1 MSDLSHPAPD
11 LLQLQ
16 LTLLEQCF
24 PASAIALPSGATVV
38 VRQCGQR
45 SEKPSVVLL
54 HGISSGAASWLHP
67 ALLLAQHSHVVA
79 WDAPGYGES
88 TPLANASPSA
98 HDYAQR
104 LDEMLQVMG
113 ISSCVLVGHSL
124 GALMGASY
132 AASQGSKVVGRL
144 VLISPAGGYGGAGSA
159 EKRER
164 VRDERRG
171 ALRTLGVE
179 GIAQRIAQ
187 RLLSESASA
196 ADRTWVQWNAARL
209 HARGYLQAVEL
220 LCNADLGKHKNF
232 SMPVEV
238 YCGDADVV
246 TPPPQCAA
254 WAKELSAPFSLIS
267 NAGHASPVQQPAAVA
282 RLIAAAD
289 HEDTS
294 HDEHTH

>member
-1 MSDLSHPAPD
+1 MSDLSHSAPY

-24 PASAIALPSGATVV
+24 SASAIALPSGSTVV

-45 SEKPSVVLL
+45 SDAPSVVLL

-67 ALLLAQHSHVVA
+67 ALLLAQLSHVVA
-79 WDAPGYGES
+79 WDAPGYGDS
-88 TPLANASPSA
+88 TPLTCASPA
-98 HDYAQR
+98 AQDYAAR
-104 LDEMLQVMG
+104 LDEMLQAMG
-113 ISSCVLVGHSL
+113 ITSCVLVGHSL
-124 GALMGASY
+124 GALMGAAY
-132 AASQGSKVVGRL
+132 AASRGSKVVRRL
-144 VLISPAGGYGGAGSA
+144 VLISPAGGYGGAESA

-187 RLLSESASA
+187 RLLSESSSD
-196 ADRTWVQWNAARL
+196 ADRAWVQWNAARL
-209 HARGYLQAVEL
+209 HAKGYLQAVEL
-220 LCNADLGKHKNF
+220 LCNADLGTHKNF
-232 SMPVEV
+232 DMPVEV

-246 TPPPQCAA
+246 TSPTQCAA
-254 WAKELSAPFSLIS
+254 WAQALSAPFSLIS

-282 RLIAAAD
+282 RLISAAG
-289 HEDTS
+289 HGDTPN
-294 HDEHTH
+294 DEHTR

>member
-1 MSDLSHPAPD
+1 MSDQSHPAAD

-16 LTLLEQCF
+16 LTLMEQCF
-24 PASAIALPSGATVV
+24 AASALALPSGATVV

-45 SEKPSVVLL
+45 SDTPSVVLL

-88 TPLANASPSA
+88 TPLASASPSA
-98 HDYAQR
+98 QDYAER

-113 ISSCVLVGHSL
+113 ITSCVLVGHSL

-132 AASQGSKVVGRL
+132 AASQGGKVVRRL
-144 VLISPAGGYGGAGSA
+144 VLISPAGGYGGAGAA

-171 ALRTLGVE
+171 ALRILGVE

-187 RLLSESASA
+187 RLLSEGASA
-196 ADRTWVQWNAARL
+196 ADRAWVQWNAARL
-209 HARGYLQAVEL
+209 HAEGYLQAVEL
-220 LCNADLGKHKNF
+220 LCNADLGTHKDF

-246 TPPPQCAA
+246 TPPAQCAA

-282 RLIAAAD
+282 RLITAAD
-289 HEDTS
+289 PGENP
-294 HDEHTH
+294 HDQHPR